1 MKQALIFK
9 ERKVSWLELFFDL
22 VFVTAVASTTHLL
35 LAVDHHPEHTLLY
48 FGEYLLM
55 VTPMFWA
62 WVGQTMF
69 FNRFGER
76 ISFPAFY
83 MLPQM
88 FFLVLMTASFDL
100 DFDDTFYTFIIG
112 YAGIR
117 LITVLQ
123 YFIVSHKVGEQ
134 LRQVARLL
142 GTIFLIGILLSL
154 SAVFFTGVLRYS
166 IVYMGIAIDIL
177 LPLVFTKTLQKAP
190 VHLSHLIERFGL
202 FVIITFG
209 ESIVAI
215 TTLLVGHTTDP
226 YTLSFTLAAFLI
238 IGTMWASYFYSF
250 EHHLDPTKTTSGQ
263 VLLYGHFFIIVSV
276 MLLAANIHLL
286 YAGHLEKNTLLLLL
300 YGAAAVFFLAKQVV
314 FNYHKK
320 PEVIFDIWKD
330 LLLFSLLIFFFIL
343 NVFIILPL
351 WSNFIFLWLVTLVDL
366 LIRFQASRHIQ
377 TEK

>member
-1 MKQALIFK
+1 MKQALIFE

-35 LAVDHHPEHTLLY
+35 LSVDHHPERTLLY

-69 FNRFGER
+69 FNRFGEK

-123 YFIVSHKVGEQ
+123 YFIVSRKE
-134 LRQVARLL
+134 RKKRKQVARLL
-142 GTIFLIGILLSL
+142 GTIFLVGILLSL

-166 IVYMGIAIDIL
+166 IVYAGIAIDIL
-177 LPLVFTKTLQKAP
+177 LPLLFTKTLRQAP
-190 VHLSHLIERFGL
+190 VHLPHLVERFGL

-226 YTLSFTLAAFLI
+226 YTLFFTLTAFLI

-250 EHHLDPTKTTSGQ
+250 EHHVDQTKATNGQ

-286 YAGHLEKNTLLLLL
+286 YAGHLQKEILLLLL
-300 YGAAAVFFLAKQVV
+300 YGAAAVFFLAKQIV
-314 FNYHKK
+314 FSYHKK
-320 PEVIFDIWKD
+320 AEVIFDLWKD
-330 LLLFSLLIFFFIL
+330 LLLFGLLILFFFV
-343 NVFIILPL
+343 NAFTTLPM
-351 WSNFIFLWLVTLVDL
+351 WNNFICLWLVTLVDL
-366 LIRFQASRHIQ
+366 LIRFQASRHLQ
-377 TEK
+377 S